1 MSQQR
6 LQEITQR
13 LYSKNGKLSTMQK
26 IEDEN
31 RSIFFSKLPTKSV
44 LECECAYLCIKTC
57 SEMTGSRFYQWRVPP
72 LLNNQRGSLAIN
84 ATKAIGT
91 DCCGGGI

>member
-1 MSQQR
+1 MNLPKTFHKAAASFWIYWEMSQQR

-31 RSIFFSKLPTKSV
+31 RRFFFFSKLQTKSV
-44 LECECAYLCIKTC
+44 LEGECAYLCMKTC
-57 SEMTGSRFYQWRVPP
+57 YEMTGSRFYQWWA
-72 LLNNQRGSLAIN
+72 SAS
-84 ATKAIGT
+84 ASK
-91 DCCGGGI
+91 